1 MIEIRYLKSD
11 SGLDN
16 CFEIWFWPL
25 DEYIPDVDGVLES
38 SCTWSAYEYYTW
50 LFEKYQLFRCSE
62 RVPDGIWTFHWKR
75 EIDGIPF
82 IMIYNSAE
90 DMMSFRMDTEYIS
103 HIAHI
108 AERITGIIEKEA
120 DLNPF
125 P

>member
-50 LFEKYQLFRCSE
+50 LFENINCFAAQKES
-62 RVPDGIWTFHWKR
+62 
-75 EIDGIPF
+75 
-82 IMIYNSAE
+82 
-90 DMMSFRMDTEYIS
+90 RMAS
-103 HIAHI
+103 G
-108 AERITGIIEKEA
+108 RFTGNAK
-120 DLNPF
+120 
-125 P
+125 